1 MYLAATMS
9 IVGSS
14 RTYATRRRSRADA
27 SRRSRVNW
35 RKTRVSVASYLD
47 DSEESEAS
55 TPSTTSESEYEDE
68 SEEDGPL
75 EIIEDRTP
83 TVDGSDAEEKCAV
96 TRSRRKRS
104 ASNAIFTVS
113 SSDTDSDVG
122 SHPVRKVL
130 PKKRQNLQL
139 SDSEPEAA
147 AKEEAEKK
155 AIEAKEAAEKR
166 KERRKKLLELS
177 KRRRSRKSTFRR
189 RTLEESDEAEG
200 QSNDHDDDNE
210 EEEEEDSPCQLL
222 HSSEEE
228 QEDKDSLN
236 DFIVES
242 DNETGEDGSSV
253 KGAEGSILSHHL
265 PQCEPFVTGSLL
277 KHFQV
282 VVKALLINALDDTFL
297 KSLYDGERTKRY
309 ALEMKDS
316 LYHLDQRSILPR
328 LENLKQ
334 RSRWSDRYKER
345 VECYPKVRV
354 FETGVRGTSCQACEL
369 HRHCRFTVRLSG
381 QLYDNKTL
389 RHDEFMPDDTQAFQV
404 GTVCASR
411 TEVYHQLKHFKYH
424 LFCRC
429 QTVLKEEEKARG
441 EDGEEPVKDTVS
453 RVLVKLQE
461 DGWITEQYEAFQG
474 YLNDA
479 DFFQEEKLD

>member
-1 MYLAATMS
+1 MS

-68 SEEDGPL
+68 ESEEDGPL

-96 TRSRRKRS
+96 TRSR
-104 ASNAIFTVS
+104 
-113 SSDTDSDVG
+113 
-122 SHPVRKVL
+122 
-130 PKKRQNLQL
+130 Q
-139 SDSEPEAA
+139 PEAA

-177 KRRRSRKSTFRR
+177 KRRRSRKSTSRR

-200 QSNDHDDDNE
+200 QNNDHDDDDE

-265 PQCEPFVTGSLL
+265 PQFVTGSLL

-354 FETGVRGTSCQACEL
+354 FQTGVRGTSCQACEL